1 MNISWDQYFI
11 GIACTVAK
19 RSTCDRARVG
29 AVLVRDRNIIATGY
43 NGSPRGLAH
52 CDDIGHLMRDDHC
65 IRTVHAEQNAIIQ
78 AAVNGVS
85 TVGSIMYV
93 THFPCLL
100 CAKMTINARVAR
112 VVFQR
117 EYPDLEAKRF
127 MENAGLEVSTPKL
140 DKRY

>member
-85 TVGSIMYV
+85 TVGSTMYV
-93 THFPCLL
+93 THFPCLHCSKTL
-100 CAKMTINARVAR
+100 INARVVR

-117 EYPDLEAKRF
+117 DYPDLEADR
-127 MENAGLEVSTPKL
+127 MLRAANIEVSTPKL
-140 DKRY
+140 DKQY